1 MGAKRQYRPYGT
13 DEAVGVCELLYRSLN
28 HQMWQHP
35 LRFGGKSLQ
44 SLSEA
49 KNCFRE
55 KHLKCKLRAVPSCR
69 CQIAHNHYQTERDL
83 TLDCTQQDRR
93 QNTKSIWQV
102 KLLLQPMIFQQGA
115 QHHRCQSLTF
125 ASMITPD
132 CERYDFRNTAD
143 IFSIPIRESM
153 LNSFMSHK
161 TFMVHSQNG
170 KKASRRTFSVH
181 SPQKWTITTSI
192 SVSSV
197 VKSPSTCRRLGL
209 LTLTHTKCQHSTYYY
224 YK

>member
-1 MGAKRQYRPYGT
+1 
-13 DEAVGVCELLYRSLN
+13 
-28 HQMWQHP
+28 MWQQP

-102 KLLLQPMIFQQGA
+102 KLLLQPMIFQQGM
-115 QHHRCQSLTF
+115 QHHRCRSLTF
-125 ASMITPD
+125 VSTITPD
-132 CERYDFRNTAD
+132 CKRYEFRNTAD
-143 IFSIPIRESM
+143 IFSVSIRESM
-153 LNSFMSHK
+153 LNSFVSRK

-170 KKASRRTFSVH
+170 KK
-181 SPQKWTITTSI
+181 
-192 SVSSV
+192 SVSKDIFCSLSMKV
-197 VKSPSTCRRLGL
+197 DNNNKHQCRQCHQKPEHFPKVRI
-209 LTLTHTKCQHSTYYY
+209 TYRYTHS
-224 YK
+224 YKVPA

>member
-1 MGAKRQYRPYGT
+1 MATTPSVRR
-13 DEAVGVCELLYRSLN
+13 
-28 HQMWQHP
+28 
-35 LRFGGKSLQ
+35 KSLQ

-49 KNCFRE
+49 KNCFGE

-93 QNTKSIWQV
+93 QNTKRIWQV

-125 ASMITPD
+125 ALMITPD

-143 IFSIPIRESM
+143 NFPFPLGNQCWTHLCLIRHLWFIP
-153 LNSFMSHK
+153 K
-161 TFMVHSQNG
+161 TE

-181 SPQKWTITTSI
+181 SPWKSTITTSI
-192 SVSSV
+192 GVGSV
-197 VKSPSTCRRLGL
+197 VKSPSTFRRLGL
-209 LTLTHTKCQHSTYYY
+209 FTLTHTKCQHSTYYY